1 MDAAFNLV
9 RHCGL
14 LNLVHHSGNEALLR
28 AVELSLVASAAGLP
42 FHLHAEGL
50 RGTGKTTVMRA
61 VRSLLPPIRRVKGCL
76 YNCDPERPHCPHHRG
91 MEPGALQALGDE
103 WVPMPFLEIAHAA
116 KVGTVVGT
124 IDLARLVD
132 PTQPAAALLP
142 GTIPQAHR
150 GILFVDEVNRLVET
164 APELVDLLLD
174 VMGTRPGRIQIEESG
189 LPTVELPVQVT
200 VWAASNPDEDPGPLE
215 EVRRQLSDR
224 FDLTVYTDRPTETA
238 AVEQI
243 LALAEGSTG
252 QVTPAVKRAFQE
264 SLLHSLVQLREVEL
278 AEGMRGRI
286 AELYS
291 RFGLESLRAAQ
302 GLQHGMR
309 LLAAVSGHRL
319 AGVDEL
325 ATVLP
330 HVLRHR
336 VEPETL
342 QKAVALV
349 DGWRSGESIT
359 KRPPVESTA
368 PAAPMTA
375 SEPAVS
381 ESWLSRTLEGLRKN
395 IVGAEVPQN
404 LPPRPGALFAR
415 VGDGTGPRGTT
426 PIGEAGGSE
435 QSVSPIDPLELPV
448 VSPPRQARPMRL
460 LPPEALLQTEEE
472 LGRL

>member
-1 MDAAFNLV
+1 MDAALNLV
-9 RHCGL
+9 R
-14 LNLVHHSGNEALLR
+14 HSGNEALMR
-28 AVELSLVASAAGLP
+28 AVELSLVAATAGVP
-42 FHLHAEGL
+42 FHVHAEGL

-61 VRSLLPPIRRVKGCL
+61 VRSLLPPIRRVRGCL
-76 YNCDPERPHCPHHRG
+76 YNCDPDRPHCPHHRDL
-91 MEPGALQALGDE
+91 EPGALHALGEE

-132 PTQPAAALLP
+132 PAQPAAALLP
-142 GTIPQAHR
+142 GTIPRAHR

-164 APELVDLLLD
+164 APELVDILLD
-174 VMGTRPGRIQIEESG
+174 VMGTRPGRVQIEESG
-189 LPTVELPVQVT
+189 LPTVEMPVQVT

-224 FDLTVYTDRPTETA
+224 FDLTVYTDRPTDLA
-238 AVEQI
+238 AIEQI
-243 LALAEGSTG
+243 LALGEGA
-252 QVTPAVKRAFQE
+252 PAPLAPEAKRAFQE
-264 SLLHSLVQLREVEL
+264 SMLAALVQLRAVEL
-278 AEGMRGRI
+278 GAGMRGRI

-309 LLAAVSGHRL
+309 LLAATRGQRL
-319 AGVDEL
+319 AGLDEL
-325 ATVLP
+325 AAIIP

-349 DGWRSGESIT
+349 ESWRTGESGVR
-359 KRPPVESTA
+359 RPPVEVAAPPSPSTA
-368 PAAPMTA
+368 VD
-375 SEPAVS
+375 PAVS

-395 IVGAEVPQN
+395 IVGAEVPPH
-404 LPPRPGALFAR
+404 LPPRQGALFAR
-415 VGDGTGPRGTT
+415 VGDGSGPRGSA
-426 PIGEAGGSE
+426 PSPAAAEEGS
-435 QSVSPIDPLELPV
+435 VNPLDPLDVPV
-448 VSPPRQARPMRL
+448 VSPPRLARPIRL

>member
-1 MDAAFNLV
+1 MDAAFGLA
-9 RHCGL
+9 RQGRL
-14 LNLVHHSGNEALLR
+14 LNLVQHSGNEALLR
-28 AVELSLVASAAGLP
+28 AVELSVVAAAAGLP
-42 FHLHAEGL
+42 FHVHAEGL

-61 VRSLLPPIRRVKGCL
+61 LRSVLPPIRRVRGCL
-76 YNCDPERPHCPHHRG
+76 YNCDPESPHCPQHRLL
-91 MEPGALQALGDE
+91 EPGALQALGDE

-132 PTQPAAALLP
+132 PSKPEAALLP

-174 VMGTRPGRIQIEESG
+174 VMGTRPGRVQIEESG

-200 VWAASNPDEDPGPLE
+200 VWAASNPDEEPGPLE

-224 FDLTVYTDRPTETA
+224 FDLTVYTDRPTEAA
-238 AVEQI
+238 AVERI
-243 LALAEGSTG
+243 LALAEGSTTP
-252 QVTPAVKRAFQE
+252 VTPQVKQAVQAAM
-264 SLLHSLVQLREVEL
+264 LAALVQLRAVEL

-286 AELYS
+286 AEIYS

-302 GLQHGMR
+302 GMQHGMR
-309 LLAAVSGHRL
+309 LLAALRGQHL
-319 AGVDEL
+319 AGLDEL
-325 ATVLP
+325 AAILP

-342 QKAVALV
+342 QRAVTLV
-349 DGWRSGESIT
+349 DGWRTGAHLAQRT
-359 KRPPVESTA
+359 PVTVTA
-368 PAAPMTA
+368 PSAAPA
-375 SEPAVS
+375 PPDPVVS
-381 ESWLSRTLEGLRKN
+381 ESWLSRTLEGFRKN
-395 IVGAEVPQN
+395 LVGTESQAH
-404 LPPRPGALFAR
+404 LPPRQGALFAK
-415 VGDGTGPRGTT
+415 VGDGAGPRGSAPT
-426 PIGEAGGSE
+426 GGPE
-435 QSVSPIDPLELPV
+435 QSVSPIDPLQLPV
-448 VSPPRQARPMRL
+448 VSPPRPARPMRL